1 MRLEGGDVDIFRV
14 LLRFD
19 MCIRRFRGCW
29 GRPGCFGGV
38 WNVMLGAFWGRFM
51 GCLGVL
57 GAFGGCW
64 GHFWGCWTRNVKQ
77 ALQSVWI

>member
-38 WNVMLGAFWGRFM
+38 WNVMLGVFWGCWGRFM

-57 GAFGGCW
+57 GHFGGCW
-64 GHFWGCWTRNVKQ
+64 TLIVNKP
-77 ALQSVWI
+77 LQSVWI